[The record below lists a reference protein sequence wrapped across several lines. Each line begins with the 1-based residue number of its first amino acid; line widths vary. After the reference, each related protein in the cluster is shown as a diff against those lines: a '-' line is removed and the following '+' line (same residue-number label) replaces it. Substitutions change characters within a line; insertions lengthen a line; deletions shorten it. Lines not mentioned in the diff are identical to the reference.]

1 MSPQKRIVLAITGAT
16 GAIYGLKLLQALR
29 RAGVETHL
37 MVSQW
42 AEVTIAE
49 ETGHSLEQVKQMAD
63 HYYAVTDLAAGP
75 SSGSFVHHGMVVA
88 PCSMK
93 TLAAIAHGLAD
104 NLISRSAD
112 VCIKEKRP
120 LILLVRETPLSAI
133 HLENMLRLAR
143 LGVIIMPPVPS
154 FYHRPT
160 SISDLITQTTGR
172 VLDMLGLEN
181 TQVKRW
187 RQT

>member
-1 MSPQKRIVLAITGAT
+1 MSQRKKIVLAITGAT
-16 GAIYGLKLLQALR
+16 GAIYGVELLKALR
-29 RAGVETHL
+29 NAGVEIHL
-37 MVSQW
+37 MISPW
-42 AEVTIAE
+42 AEVTLAE
-49 ETGHSLEQVKQMAD
+49 ETDYSLQEVKQMAD
-63 HYYAVTDLAAGP
+63 HFHAAGDLAAGP
-75 SSGSFVHHGMVVA
+75 ASGSFVHHGMVVA

-93 TLAAIAHGLAD
+93 TLAAISHGLAD

-143 LGVIIMPPVPS
+143 LGVTIMPPVPS
-154 FYHRPT
+154 FYHRPVH
-160 SISDLITQTTGR
+160 ISDLISQTTGR

-181 TQVKRW
+181 MLVKRW
-187 RQT
+187 QQT